1 MKYPALLPADQV
13 IAELDMFDSIIDVRS
28 PAEFALDHIPGAIN
42 CPVLNDAERITVGT
56 LYKQESPFEA
66 RKLGAA
72 IVARNIAHHLEQPFQ
87 AMPKQWKPLVYFWP
101 GGNR

>member
-42 CPVLNDAERITVGT
+42 CPVLNAPSTNNKVRSK
-56 LYKQESPFEA
+56 LASSA
-66 RKLGAA
+66 R
-72 IVARNIAHHLEQPFQ
+72 RS
-87 AMPKQWKPLVYFWP
+87 
-101 GGNR
+101 